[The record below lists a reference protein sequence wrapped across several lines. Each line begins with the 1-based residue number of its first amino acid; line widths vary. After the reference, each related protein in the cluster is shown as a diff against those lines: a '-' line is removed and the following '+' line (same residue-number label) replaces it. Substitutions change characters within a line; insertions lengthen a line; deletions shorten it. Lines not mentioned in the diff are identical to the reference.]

1 MGVVGPLCLCDIM
14 GVAPLCFCDIVCRF
28 TDKKLRALFDKF
40 GAIVT
45 VKIESKYGV
54 AKVGVLLLLQ
64 LVLVVAVELS

>member
-1 MGVVGPLCLCDIM
+1 M
-14 GVAPLCFCDIVCRF
+14 GVAPLYLCDIVGRF

-54 AKVGVLLLLQ
+54 AKVSVFQLLQ
-64 LVLVVAVELS
+64 LVVVVVAELS